1 MYSYIHINMYNYFI
15 KKVNLKTS
23 NNYLESVFGLVNK
36 FIRKWLLYRNVIK
49 NFRIFSR
56 QDWPYYDYKLQF
68 LI

>member
-1 MYSYIHINMYNYFI
+1 MYNYFI
-15 KKVNLKTS
+15 KKVNLKIS

-36 FIRKWLLYRNVIK
+36 FIRKWLLYRNAIK

-56 QDWPYYDYKLQF
+56 QDWPYSDYKLQF